1 MSYRSKNIVVF
12 ILLLFTINSKAQD
25 YLFSGSIKDKIDN
38 TAVYNA
44 EIYNENGKLLSASD
58 SSGHFEF
65 YSTAVKLDIVVFTER
80 HEAIKKSISNNNS
93 KAINI
98 LLKPLSVILK
108 EVEIIAKKQELFS
121 VNKLADVVETSIYA
135 GRKSEVINLNKTSA
149 SLALN
154 NSRQI
159 YSQVSGLNIYQND
172 DAGLQLHIG
181 GRGLDPNRTS
191 NFNARK
197 NGYDISAD
205 VLGYPESYYTPPAEA
220 LQKIEIIRGAGALQY
235 GTQFGGLINFI
246 IKNPISSIGKRGIYR
261 SSIGSNKL
269 TSHFLSFTENNDTI
283 SYYAFLNYKDGNGFR
298 ENSKFNSKNSYLH
311 ISKKLNKKLTIS
323 FEITLLE
330 YLAQQPGGL
339 NDLMF
344 QQNPLQSNR
353 SRNWFKVNWFLYNT
367 KLKYQQNLSTLHTI
381 NVFGLDAERYALG
394 YRSNRVAQTDPLEER
409 DLIYG
414 DFKNYGIEYRRLYN
428 TKIYKLKTINLFG
441 VKLYSSNNTSIQ
453 GAGEKGS
460 EANFNFAN
468 ATFPNYPNQSSYAY
482 PNKNLALFGE
492 QIIYV
497 NENISIT
504 PGLRLEYINTK
515 SNGWF
520 KKMLVDNANNVISEQ
535 KEYSVTENERS
546 FIIFGISSSYKI
558 KKNTEFY
565 TNLCQN
571 YRSVTFADMS
581 IVNPAFVINPKIEDE
596 KGYTFNIGAR
606 GNIDNIISY
615 DINSFYLM
623 YKKRIGFIQK
633 LQDDGNVKSER
644 GNVGD
649 ARISGIE
656 SLISLSLNKFTP
668 NYLKSN
674 IFLNTALIQS
684 EYIRSETNGIEG
696 NTVEFIPN
704 INLKTGIRIA
714 YKSLTSNLQLTYLS
728 SQFTDATN
736 AIGSNLSGV
745 IGEIPK
751 YDIIDWGIKWRR
763 KNYRIE
769 AGINNLLNKS
779 YFTRRATG
787 YPGPGIIPSPT
798 RNYYATLELN
808 F

>member
-12 ILLLFTINSKAQD
+12 ILLLFTINTKAQD
-25 YLFSGSIKDKIDN
+25 HLFSGIIKDKINDSVVSN
-38 TAVYNA
+38 AEVYN
-44 EIYNENGKLLSASD
+44 NNGKLLALSD
-58 SSGHFEF
+58 SSGYFEF
-65 YSTAVKLDIVVFTER
+65 YTNSKRLVIIVFTER
-80 HEAIKKSISNNNS
+80 YEVMKKIISNNNS
-93 KAINI
+93 TSINI
-98 LLKPLSVILK
+98 FLEPLSIILK

-121 VNKLADVVETSIYA
+121 VNRLADIVETSIYA

-172 DAGLQLHIG
+172 DAGIQLHIG

-191 NFNARK
+191 NFNARQ

-205 VLGYPESYYTPPAEA
+205 VLGYPESYYTPPAEG
-220 LQKIEIIRGAGALQY
+220 LKKIEIIRGAGALQY

-246 IKNPISSIGKRGIYR
+246 IKKPISSIGKRGIYR

-269 TSHFLSFTENNDTI
+269 TSHFLSLTENNDTI
-283 SYYAFLNYKDGNGFR
+283 SYYTFLNYKDGNGFR

-311 ISKKLNKKLTIS
+311 ISKKLNKKLSIS

-330 YLAQQPGGL
+330 YLAQQPGGM

-344 QQNPLQSNR
+344 QQDPSQSNR

-428 TKIYKLKTINLFG
+428 TKIYNLKTINLFG
-441 VKLYSSNNTSIQ
+441 VKFYRSNNTNIQ

-468 ATFPNYPNQSSYAY
+468 ETFPNYPNQSSYTY

-492 QIIYV
+492 KIIYI
-497 NENISIT
+497 NKNISIT
-504 PGLRLEYINTK
+504 PGFRLENITTR
-515 SNGWF
+515 SNGWY
-520 KKMLVDNANNVISEQ
+520 KKILVDNANNVISEK
-535 KEYSVTENERS
+535 KEYSIAENKRS

-558 KKNTEFY
+558 KKITEFY

-581 IVNPAFVINPKIEDE
+581 IVNPAYVINPEIEDE
-596 KGYTFNIGAR
+596 KGYTFDIGFR
-606 GNIDNIISY
+606 GNINNIIYY

-633 LQDDGNVKSER
+633 LQEDGNVKSER
-644 GNVGD
+644 GNIGD

-656 SLISLSLNKFTP
+656 SLISLNINKSNSSHF
-668 NYLKSN
+668 NSN

-684 EYIRSETNGIEG
+684 EYIRSETNGIQG

-736 AIGSNLSGV
+736 AIESNLSGV

-798 RNYYATLELN
+798 RNYYVTLELN